1 MILILSARTDASTL
15 DVLDWLLYYG
25 KKFIVLYTDDLDFK
39 IIRFSHS
46 QNEFIIKTNGIEVN
60 LYDVT
65 AVWNRR
71 WGISAFNFTNQYI
84 NKKDPG
90 DFFVEKG
97 DTYHYHQIMEETKTL
112 IEFIHYLVEKE
123 SVFSIGSFFSNEVNK
138 LIVLDKA
145 KQHGLDIPES
155 YVLTSKKDLIDLKNR
170 LQDKHLITKAICEGV
185 YRSDVRE
192 NYLYYSYV
200 ERLTKENIE
209 RFPENF
215 YPSLVQVEIE
225 KQLELRIFFIH
236 DIFFPMAIFSQD
248 VEAAVVDFRRNDH
261 HNTPLKYVP
270 YKMPKKLELQLLK
283 LMHELD
289 LNTGSIDVLLSKDG
303 RYVFLE
309 VNPVGQYGMTS
320 DPCNYYLDKKIAQL
334 LCKKIAL

>member
-1 MILILSARTDASTL
+1 
-15 DVLDWLLYYG
+15 
-25 KKFIVLYTDDLDFK
+25 LDFK
-39 IIRFSHS
+39 IIRFNHS

-71 WGISAFNFTNQYI
+71 WGISDFNFTNQYL
-84 NKKDPG
+84 NKKNPG
-90 DFFVEKG
+90 HFFVEKG
-97 DTYHYHQIMEETKTL
+97 DNYHYYQVLEETKSL

-170 LQDKHLITKAICEGV
+170 LSNKSLITKAICEGV
-185 YRSDVRE
+185 YRPDVRE

-200 ERLTKENIE
+200 ERLTNENIE
-209 RFPENF
+209 QFPENF

-225 KQLELRIFFIH
+225 KQLELRIFFLH

-248 VEAAVVDFRRNDH
+248 VEAAVVDFRSNDH
-261 HNTPLKYVP
+261 QKTPLKYVP
-270 YKMPKKLELQLLK
+270 YKMPKMLEVKLLK
-283 LMHELD
+283 LMHELN

-303 RYVFLE
+303 KYVFLE

-320 DPCNYYLDKKIAQL
+320 NPCNYYLDKKIAQL
-334 LCKKIAL
+334 LCSQIALS